1 MRTDRIR
8 IASRLYTKIM
18 HYLTTLTIAGSDCSG
33 GAGIQ
38 ADIKTLSA
46 LGCYAASVI
55 TAVTVQNTCGVQ
67 SVYPLPTEIVR
78 QQIRAV
84 LSDLKP
90 TAIKIGMLGNYEIAR
105 AVSEEI
111 ADYKETAQFVLDPI
125 ICSSNGHPLVTPDT
139 IACMQDMLFPLCTL
153 ITPNLPETS
162 KLTGITDTDETQLQ
176 QAAKQFFLQGTQ
188 AVLIKGGH
196 RNGPEST
203 DLLYTIQTPETPY
216 HYSSPKI
223 ETRNTHGTGC
233 TLSSAITAFLAQG
246 YPLPEAVGE
255 AKKYLNNALL
265 SATAIHIGS
274 GHGPL
279 NHFFNPKKAIIR
291 Q

>member
-67 SVYPLPTEIVR
+67 SVYPLPAEIVR

-90 TAIKIGMLGNYEIAR
+90 TAIQIGMLGNYEIAR

-162 KLTGITDTDETQLQ
+162 YCDKRVSSHQPRWFSFRPHHLQ
-176 QAAKQFFLQGTQ
+176 WLLFLS
-188 AVLIKGGH
+188 H
-196 RNGPEST
+196 
-203 DLLYTIQTPETPY
+203 
-216 HYSSPKI
+216 
-223 ETRNTHGTGC
+223 
-233 TLSSAITAFLAQG
+233 LS
-246 YPLPEAVGE
+246 LPFRS
-255 AKKYLNNALL
+255 NR
-265 SATAIHIGS
+265 HW
-274 GHGPL
+274 
-279 NHFFNPKKAIIR
+279 F
-291 Q
+291 

>member
-67 SVYPLPTEIVR
+67 SVYPLPAEIVR

-125 ICSSNGHPLVTPDT
+125 ICSIERTPPRHSRYD
-139 IACMQDMLFPLCTL
+139 CMYARHVVPSLYV
-153 ITPNLPETS
+153 NH
-162 KLTGITDTDETQLQ
+162 TQSSGN
-176 QAAKQFFLQGTQ
+176 KQ
-188 AVLIKGGH
+188 VNWNHGH
-196 RNGPEST
+196 R
-203 DLLYTIQTPETPY
+203 
-216 HYSSPKI
+216 
-223 ETRNTHGTGC
+223 RNTAPT
-233 TLSSAITAFLAQG
+233 SS
-246 YPLPEAVGE
+246 
-255 AKKYLNNALL
+255 
-265 SATAIHIGS
+265 
-274 GHGPL
+274 
-279 NHFFNPKKAIIR
+279 
-291 Q
+291 